1 MSQDTNTF
9 GNVGPNQQ
17 SRPGPARPIM
27 IQPGQANQLVQA
39 LKNEISMAKAAGGDA
54 SKAQHHYAK
63 AESIKQILLNY
74 QAQQKARI
82 AQQQQQQQQRAP
94 SNPVSQPTE
103 RSGSAEADM
112 DPNQIQRPNSQL
124 SSSNFNVPQASYQP
138 SPVKSA
144 SPMPGAA
151 TANNVVTLDKFNKL
165 KSSLGELERKIQQ
178 LQGTMGSLNLSGEQA
193 SSVENQ
199 LNELKNKYAQYQ
211 KYAIFMKNQLL
222 EQAKNSGGSISSPLN
237 QVRSAQQSVC

>member
-1 MSQDTNTF
+1 MSQDSNTF

-17 SRPGPARPIM
+17 PRTGPTRPIM

-74 QAQQKARI
+74 QAQQKARM
-82 AQQQQQQQQRAP
+82 AQQQQRAP
-94 SNPVSQPTE
+94 SNPVSQPSE
-103 RSGSAEADM
+103 RPGSAEADM

-124 SSSNFNVPQASYQP
+124 SSSSFNVPQASYQP
-138 SPVKSA
+138 SPVKSS
-144 SPMPGAA
+144 SPMPGSAI
-151 TANNVVTLDKFNKL
+151 NNVVTLDKFNKL

-178 LQGTMGSLNLSGEQA
+178 LQGTKGSLNLSGEQA
-193 SSVENQ
+193 ASVENQ

-222 EQAKNSGGSISSPLN
+222 EQAKNSGGSVSSPLN
-237 QVRSAQQSVC
+237 QIKSSQQSVS